1 VRGEARGNSLV
12 GDRVTLRALTLTLSQ
27 REREQS
33 LSNLL
38 MTISLALSIIAIASG
53 TLLTYTWDKDAPLA
67 SRLCTGTCVGF
78 ALLGLIGFILALLIG
93 LTGTTLVLTAL
104 LMATP
109 ALLLRNPQVR
119 TQIDKDFKIATI
131 AISRA
136 TTRPDRWAFIYF
148 FFYAAVAIVMWLV
161 FSRAMFEKPEGI
173 YTGVLNNY
181 GDLPFHLSVITRFAF
196 GQNFP
201 PEDPTFAGARFTYP
215 FMTDFISAMFVRAGA
230 SLRDSLFIENYF
242 VGVALVG
249 VLHRFGQKLLR
260 NRTAAILTPLLIILN
275 GGLGWAM
282 LFKDVN
288 KTDGGVVQVLS
299 HIPHSYTILPEVA
312 DGWRWGN
319 AVTSLLIPQRGFLL
333 GIPLAV
339 IVFTQCWAASH
350 SDDEVKRKKVKGKKE
365 ERRDKLKPA
374 TVASERSG
382 SSTERSSPFSFL
394 LSPSSRRMLA
404 AGVVAGLLPL
414 IHAHTF
420 IAVMLVAA
428 FLVPWIYRRGWA
440 AYGVAALVALL
451 LYSGAIHF
459 EVLTPLRAK
468 VAIVAMALGL
478 AGSLFW
484 LLPMSH
490 LRIWVCFFVL
500 ALGIGGPQII
510 WSTRGSAVKMDSFL
524 AWKFGW
530 DSDQQPAPP
539 SVHPSVTD
547 LLASLGPPVEPK
559 PLTTAPPIRAWM
571 KRLPYVVWFWL
582 KNTGLFIPLLIV
594 ALLWKRDDYLVSR
607 KLLFFFLPFTL
618 CFIIPNLVKL
628 APWIWDNVK
637 ILFYWWIASAPIVAL
652 LLARL
657 WKGKAGN
664 RVLAGGLVVV
674 LTLAG
679 ALDVFALMTSQ
690 GEYQEFDRDGV
701 TFAEMIKQ
709 QTPPRAT
716 ILHAPVHNTPL
727 FLTGRRS
734 LMGYPGHIW
743 THGIDFG
750 QREADIKK
758 IYLGSPDAESLL
770 DKYGVDYVVIDPQE
784 ISVIGTVNTAFFS
797 RYPEVVNIG
806 EYHLYKIK
814 P

>member
-1 VRGEARGNSLV
+1 
-12 GDRVTLRALTLTLSQ
+12 
-27 REREQS
+27 
-33 LSNLL
+33 
-38 MTISLALSIIAIASG
+38 MIISLALSLIAIASG
-53 TLLTYTWDKDAPLA
+53 ALLTYTWDQDAPLA
-67 SRLCTGTCVGF
+67 SRLCSGTCIGF
-78 ALLGLIGFILALLIG
+78 ALLGLVGLAFALLIG
-93 LTGTTLVLTAL
+93 LTNATLIVTAL
-104 LMATP
+104 ALATP
-109 ALLLRNPQVR
+109 ALLLRNPHIR
-119 TQIDKDFKIATI
+119 TLIEQDLNQATR

-148 FFYAAVAIVMWLV
+148 LFYAAVGIGMWLV

-181 GDLPFHLSVITRFAF
+181 GDLPFHLSVITRFAL

-215 FMTDFISAMFVRAGA
+215 FITDLVSAMFVRAGA

-260 NRTAAILTPLLIILN
+260 NRTAAILTPVLIILN

-282 LFKDVN
+282 LVSDVN
-288 KTDGGVVQVLS
+288 KTDGGVFQLLR

-319 AVTSLLIPQRGFLL
+319 AVTSLLVTQRGFLL

-339 IVFTQCWAASH
+339 IVFTQWWASMQ
-350 SDDEVKRKKVKGKKE
+350 SIEEGKGKKVKGKKE
-365 ERRDKLKPA
+365 ERWEKRLKPGRNMSGGVRS
-374 TVASERSG
+374 TVDN
-382 SSTERSSPFSFL
+382 SSLFPFSFFL
-394 LSPSSRRMLA
+394 LPATRRMLA

-414 IHAHTF
+414 VHAHSF
-420 IAVMLVAA
+420 IVVM
-428 FLVPWIYRRGWA
+428 
-440 AYGVAALVALL
+440 GVGACLALINW
-451 LYSGAIHF
+451 SRWR
-459 EVLTPLRAK
+459 EW
-468 VAIVAMALGL
+468 L
-478 AGSLFW
+478 A
-484 LLPMSH
+484 
-490 LRIWVCFFVL
+490 FFVV
-500 ALGIGGPQII
+500 ASVISIPQLL
-510 WSTRGSAVKMDSFL
+510 WSTHGSAVSTRAFIG
-524 AWKFGW
+524 WEFGW
-530 DSDQQPAPP
+530 DSGNANFF
-539 SVHPSVTD
+539 
-547 LLASLGPPVEPK
+547 
-559 PLTTAPPIRAWM
+559 
-571 KRLPYVVWFWL
+571 WFWF
-582 KNTGLFIPLLIV
+582 KNTGLFIPLLV
-594 ALLWKRDDYLVSR
+594 AALLWKTDDYLVPR
-607 KLLFFFLPFTL
+607 KLLFFFLPFTF
-618 CFIIPNLVKL
+618 CFIVPNMIKL

-637 ILFYWWIASAPIVAL
+637 VLFYWWIASAPIVAL

-657 WKGKAGN
+657 WEGRAWH
-664 RVLAGGLVVV
+664 RTLAGGLLLV

-679 ALDVFALMTSQ
+679 ALDIFALITNQ

-709 QTPPRAT
+709 QTPPSTT
-716 ILHAPVHNTPL
+716 ILHAPIHNTPV

-758 IYLGSPDAESLL
+758 IYSGAPDAASLL
-770 DKYGVDYVVIDPQE
+770 GKYGVDYVVIDPQE
-784 ISVIGTVNTAFFS
+784 RSVMTVSQDFFS
-797 RYPEVVNIG
+797 SYPEVVKIG